1 MSKFPV
7 ITGPCP
13 YKSQLAV
20 LMDGSTCRMCQRE
33 VHDLTAMNEPD
44 RRAFLAACEGS
55 VCVSYKVPARAA
67 IAALAM
73 SAGIAAL
80 PAVAQEAPAPAV
92 AGQAVPEE
100 DYEIFVGA
108 VKDPTKAKWTKAPRQ
123 TAPKLPIVY
132 EDEGGADAPKGKPAN

>member
-13 YKSQLAV
+13 YKSQLAE
-20 LMDGSTCRMCQRE
+20 LMDGSMCRMCSRE

-44 RRAFLAACEGS
+44 RRAFLAACEES

-67 IAALAM
+67 IAALALGAA
-73 SAGIAAL
+73 SLAAL
-80 PAVAQEAPAPAV
+80 PAAAQDAATAAE
-92 AGQAVPEE
+92 QAVPEE

-108 VKDPTKAKWTKAPRQ
+108 VKDPAKAKWTKAPRQ
-123 TAPKLPIVY
+123 TAPKLPVVY
-132 EDEGGADAPKGKPAN
+132 EDEGDAAPKGKPTK

>member
-13 YKSQLAV
+13 YKSQLAG
-20 LMDGSTCRMCQRE
+20 LMDGSMCRMCQRE

-44 RRAFLAACEGS
+44 RRAFLAACEES
-55 VCVSYKVPARAA
+55 VCVSYKIPARAA

-73 SAGIAAL
+73 GAATLAAL
-80 PAVAQEAPAPAV
+80 PAAAQDAPAV
-92 AGQAVPEE
+92 TEQAVPEE

-108 VKDPTKAKWTKAPRQ
+108 VKNPAKAKWTKAPRQ
-123 TAPKLPIVY
+123 TAPKLPVIY
-132 EDEGGADAPKGKPAN
+132 EDEGGADAPKGKPTK

>member
-13 YKSQLAV
+13 YKSRLAE
-20 LMDGSTCRMCQRE
+20 LMDGSMCRMCQRE

-44 RRAFLAACEGS
+44 RRAFLAACEES

-73 SAGIAAL
+73 GAASLAAL
-80 PAVAQEAPAPAV
+80 PAAAQDAPAAE
-92 AGQAVPEE
+92 QAVPEE
-100 DYEIFVGA
+100 EYEIFVGA
-108 VKDPTKAKWTKAPRQ
+108 VKDPAKAKWTKAPRQ
-123 TAPKLPIVY
+123 TAPKLPVVY
-132 EDEGGADAPKGKPAN
+132 EDDAEGDAAPKGKPAK

>member
-13 YKSQLAV
+13 YKSRLAE
-20 LMDGSTCRMCQRE
+20 LMEGSTCSMCKRE

-44 RRAFLAACEGS
+44 RRTFLAACEGS
-55 VCVSYKVPARAA
+55 VCVSYKVPARGA

-73 SAGIAAL
+73 AAAGLAAL
-80 PAVAQEAPAPAV
+80 PAAAQDASSQPAAD
-92 AGQAVPEE
+92 QAVPEE

-108 VKDPTKAKWTKAPRQ
+108 VKDPRKAKWTKAPKQ
-123 TAPKLPIVY
+123 TAPALPVVY
-132 EDEGGADAPKGKPAN
+132 DDEAGDAAKGKPAR

>member
-7 ITGPCP
+7 ITGPCQ
-13 YKSQLAV
+13 YKSRLAE

-44 RRAFLAACEGS
+44 RRAFLAACEES

-67 IAALAM
+67 LAALAM
-73 SAGIAAL
+73 GAATLATL
-80 PAVAQEAPAPAV
+80 PAAAQDTPAA
-92 AGQAVPEE
+92 AEQAVPEE

-108 VKDPTKAKWTKAPRQ
+108 VKDPAKAKWTKAPRQ
-123 TAPKLPIVY
+123 TAPKLPVVY
-132 EDEGGADAPKGKPAN
+132 EDDAEGGAAGKGKPAQ